1 MATPTVL
8 ELLWGTDQR
17 PTRGPKPTLTR
28 AAIVTAAVELA
39 DTEGL
44 AALSMQRLA
53 DRLGYTKMSLY
64 RHIPG
69 KAELTALMV
78 EEALA
83 GLPSLDTSGSPRW
96 RTGLRSWALLTF
108 ERYRRHPWVMELLAG
123 ARPMGPHELS
133 WTEAALEAMADIA
146 LTGPERLDTLVV
158 LNGHVRSLAQQVVGP
173 GATEEEFTGAM
184 AAALELAGDRFPR
197 LIAAVSDPPP
207 AAGAAATQR
216 DAALEF
222 GTERILDGIAAL
234 LAERNT
240 PGDQVP
246 SRP

>member
-8 ELLWGTDQR
+8 ELLWGTDRR

-28 AAIVTAAVELA
+28 SAIVAAAVELA

-64 RHIPG
+64 RHVPG

-78 EEALA
+78 EEAMRD
-83 GLPSLDTSGSPRW
+83 LPALDTSGPEPW
-96 RTGLRSWALLTF
+96 RSGLRSWARLTF

-123 ARPMGPHELS
+123 VRPMGPNELG
-133 WTEAALEAMADIA
+133 WTEAALEAAADID

-173 GATEEEFTGAM
+173 GATEEEFTVAM
-184 AAALELAGDRFPR
+184 VAALELSDDRFPR
-197 LIAAVSDPPP
+197 LIAALSDHP
-207 AAGAAATQR
+207 APGESQASAPHR

-222 GTERILDGIAAL
+222 GTERILDGVAAL
-234 LAERNT
+234 LAERRIRR
-240 PGDQVP
+240 G
-246 SRP
+246 

>member
-8 ELLWGTDQR
+8 ELLWGTDRR

-28 AAIVTAAVELA
+28 SAIVAAAVELA
-39 DTEGL
+39 DAEGL

-64 RHIPG
+64 RHVPG

-78 EEALA
+78 EEAMSD
-83 GLPSLDTSGSPRW
+83 LPAPDTSGPEPW
-96 RTGLRSWALLTF
+96 RSGLRSWALLTF
-108 ERYRRHPWVMELLAG
+108 ERYRRHPWMMELLAG
-123 ARPMGPHELS
+123 ARPMGPNELG
-133 WTEAALEAMADIA
+133 WTEAALEAVGDID

-173 GATEEEFTGAM
+173 GATEAEFTGAM
-184 AAALELAGDRFPR
+184 AAALELADGRFPR
-197 LIAAVSDPPP
+197 LIAAISDPPAP
-207 AAGAAATQR
+207 AASPARTAQR

-222 GTERILDGIAAL
+222 GTERILDGVAAL
-234 LAERNT
+234 LAERGPRAT
-240 PGDQVP
+240 G
-246 SRP
+246 R